1 MSNLECG
8 PHDYTGPHKIDSL
21 WNLHEDFSVTHAA
34 ALVAGYNPT
43 TIDRCKDDFSFQ
55 DGYPKYSVTFNALT
69 NAITNGRLRAT
80 LRYSAREYGYLDH
93 LEEIDRAEVGLSHGP
108 GSTAKEG
115 EELTSDNRYFYK
127 PTPDW
132 SLSTVTRQDLI
143 DWLTRRDIK
152 SEFFFP
158 TATDRPGYL
167 DPGNAR
173 YAPKLA
179 AAVKAWEAV
188 TTPNGR
194 HPKKALE
201 KWLLEHAAECGLT
214 INGGK
219 PNETAIEEIAKVA
232 NWQLSGGAPKTPGA

>member
-1 MSNLECG
+1 MSNLEGASRDCLG
-8 PHDYTGPHKIDSL
+8 IDEIDSL

-43 TIDRCKDDFSFQ
+43 TIDRCKDDSSFQ
-55 DGYPKYSVTFNALT
+55 EAYPKYSVTFNALT
-69 NAITNGRLRAT
+69 NAITNGRLYAA
-80 LRYSAREYGYLDH
+80 LRYPAREYGYLDQ
-93 LEEIDRAEVGLSHGP
+93 LEEIDRAEMGLPHGP

-115 EELTSDNRYFYK
+115 EELTSDCRYFYK

-132 SLSTVTRQDLI
+132 SLSTVTRDDLI

-152 SEFFFP
+152 SEFFIP
-158 TATDRPGYL
+158 RATHRPGYL

-188 TTPNGR
+188 TTPNGK

-201 KWLLEHAAECGLT
+201 KWLLEHATEYGLT
-214 INGGK
+214 IKGGK

-232 NWQLSGGAPKTPGA
+232 NWQPSGGAPKTPGD